1 MIKGSPLTVPQMRLS
16 INERKGRREAVKE
29 KREGRVS
36 HSLLL
41 RGWVYTQLRAKE
53 RERMRVS
60 WDTRLVPNRMDG
72 VGSMLVTGPPDPGV
86 ALTHLFADLWLG
98 VVSATDF
105 YHGQKL
111 AGDCVVKNLPRHQ
124 SRERERETS
133 FLSLSF
139 YPLSSAARTHRLFS
153 SSSSS
158 TWRPSNVPLLPL
170 SLFFHAFITR
180 PSIYT
185 RLGRRHVRDA
195 IALIAMHR

>member
-1 MIKGSPLTVPQMRLS
+1 
-16 INERKGRREAVKE
+16 
-29 KREGRVS
+29 
-36 HSLLL
+36 
-41 RGWVYTQLRAKE
+41 
-53 RERMRVS
+53 
-60 WDTRLVPNRMDG
+60 
-72 VGSMLVTGPPDPGV
+72 MLVTGPPDPGV

-98 VVSATDF
+98 VVSPTDF

-111 AGDCVVKNLPRHQ
+111 VIASLRTFRGTKV
-124 SRERERETS
+124 ERETETS

-139 YPLSSAARTHRLFS
+139 YPLSSAACTHRLFS

-158 TWRPSNVPLLPL
+158 SMRRPSNVPLLPL